1 MKNFFSWLKGLVEK
15 VVDYWVRP
23 RHLGVW
29 LLWVSG
35 TVLVAVG
42 GGFAFKAKG
51 LAGIVDVLE
60 VSSGD
65 GLPGPLLVG
74 VVCLACLGL
83 VAGGVMMALT
93 QLREQREADA
103 QRVLVVELR
112 GLVDTSD
119 RSLLGSV
126 PRTIPGRRIDCL
138 VNARPYLSVNPPQ
151 VVEALNELQH
161 IRREL
166 RQTRGDTSREN
177 VTVVAG
183 GVMQVPLQFYAGTLF
198 DDEGAVTLYEW
209 ERTGRTW
216 KTLAEAD
223 DGSRFTITGLDGLEE
238 TDEVVLA
245 VSASYQVS
253 MPNIESTFPELPVV
267 HMARENPLPNGLWS
281 EANQVALTQQF
292 LQTLGALANRGVKA
306 VHLVLAA
313 PATLSIRFGMAYDH
327 RNMPELRCYHREQ
340 DLVPPYP
347 WSIRMPKG
355 GKPVEH
361 LLTPAPATALA

>member
-1 MKNFFSWLKGLVEK
+1 MKNFFSWLKGLIEK
-15 VVDYWVRP
+15 VVDYWVRR
-23 RHLGVW
+23 RHLGIR
-29 LLWVSG
+29 LLGYS
-35 TVLVAVG
+35 TIVLIALS

-51 LAGIVDVLE
+51 LAGIADVLE
-60 VSSGD
+60 FSTGD
-65 GLPGPLLVG
+65 GLPSHLLSAAFLLTSLTWLVG
-74 VVCLACLGL
+74 L
-83 VAGGVMMALT
+83 VMVIRTFL
-93 QLREQREADA
+93 QEQREADA
-103 QRVLVVELR
+103 RRVLVVELR

-119 RSLLGSV
+119 RPLLGSI
-126 PRTIPGRRIDCL
+126 PRTVPGRRIDCL
-138 VNARPYLSVNPPQ
+138 VNARPYLSVSPPQ
-151 VVEALNELQH
+151 VGEALTELQH

-183 GVMQVPLQFYAGTLF
+183 GVMQVPLQFYAGTLL

-216 KTLAEAD
+216 KALAEAD
-223 DGSRFTITGLDGLEE
+223 DGSRFTIAGLDGLEE
-238 TDEVVLA
+238 ADEVVLA

-253 MPNIESTFPELPVV
+253 MPNIESTFPGLPVV

-281 EANQVALTQQF
+281 EASQVALTQQF
-292 LQTLGALANRGVKA
+292 LQTLGALANNGVKA

-313 PATLSIRFGMAYDH
+313 PAALSIRFGMAYDH
-327 RNMPELRCYHREQ
+327 RNMPELRCYQRDQEQ
-340 DLVPPYP
+340 VPPYP

-361 LLTPAPATALA
+361 LLTPAPASALA